1 MVLATGRGR
10 KICLGLWAPAAR
22 FAFLVGVGYKTGDQA
37 GQCVRLNG
45 AVALCHFGP
54 ACKELRS

>member
-1 MVLATGRGR
+1 MVLATGGGC
-10 KICLGLWAPAAR
+10 KIWAALYEPAAR

-45 AVALCHFGP
+45 AVTLGYLGSA
-54 ACKELRS
+54 